1 MKTLRCFISKHSLPI
16 FSPHATRTALYAA
29 FLFLGVLLSTE
40 SAWGWKSDVSISG
53 YATANSWANENK
65 YDEVTID
72 SYVKASHGDKN
83 GNNAKYYTSG
93 SCWRFY
99 QSYGGTIVIST
110 TLGTLTS
117 VTFTYSVSNTGVLLY
132 GETQVSSGT
141 TQNVSGTSATFTVGN
156 TGSATNGQVSITA
169 ISVTYSEC
177 DSYTFHS
184 KNSSS
189 VWDTEFCFSQ
199 VGSSTLYRTD
209 EIYLPSDGVSFKVGW
224 KGGDHTDNAKTTETD
239 WQYMSAG
246 PSTTRGNDDGYWSIG
261 GHVTSGWAAGA
272 KGYFYIYSNSNDN
285 NKYVGFT
292 PSGYVFRFGH
302 DTPTSSWTSHIFTPK
317 TSDVDETEWN
327 TDLVTLGSSNASD
340 NIYVG
345 LETEDSYEWC
355 NNSETQ
361 RVIFFSPGVWAADDC
376 KFGLWDKTH
385 LGWRGF
391 MQDDDGDGIYE
402 GTVPYNCAEVTFARF
417 DKAKTEP
424 EWDQQYDKSPDQTI
438 SSLTDKNMYS
448 VSGWGSSNVC
458 TGDWETVYEK
468 SGTFRINAGKNLK
481 NWSCKFVP
489 HYVLS
494 YNSNTGSGSMDDQS
508 VAYDAASKSLT
519 IAANGFTA
527 PTGKYFTGWNTKAD
541 GSGAD
546 MSAGGSITLD
556 QDTILYAQWA
566 AKPLTSISLSPASG
580 TVYVGQYKEFAIT
593 YDPEDVLTKGT
604 TLVTTPGYCV
614 TTGTTSTTLKL
625 TGGRGGVTITTNQTE
640 TVTVKAKADE
650 TKTASVEITV
660 KPLPKVHF
668 QDLVHGESFSDVS
681 ATIEANDFVKDQN
694 TPTHD
699 DWTTPNANTCESG
712 HLVLKGW
719 IDSEWSGVTTYLE
732 GGSAPSKSDITSST
746 GYYYAKNTSID
757 VDANDGKTY
766 YAVWG
771 NAGDDEYV
779 FSCSEIELE
788 VKTVPAGTPIFITS
802 SASQTVR
809 SQDSILIVGSGLT
822 PSQALAFPDLPAKF
836 SIKSRSNGSLSVKA
850 DGTIDTVA
858 YIFYTPG
865 AGDTSDGLDKLTGI
879 SVKVGGTKPR
889 QVNLTQDI
897 IGRHLPADFVIAA
910 KYNNVWYALPDTM
923 TGKRTPDPIEIAVDD
938 NDNPSIAYTSDE
950 TLYQLYGQSSGA
962 GYLEEAGWYVKLA
975 MKNNKSENAPLSGDK
990 SESGVGK
997 GTATVITNAIRE
1009 DYWWKFTQTSTS
1021 ITNPQDAKY
1030 IAYCANNTT
1039 NHLRIKN
1046 KPNQW
1051 GLYSSG
1057 VEEIRLIPASTTPF
1071 TDAEVV
1077 AWGQKKLIVE
1087 VDKPTIGATQV
1098 RAKLN
1103 GSYSAKKSLATTTGT
1118 SVKGTS
1124 TRYNYTLDFT
1134 GEFDFSAESNKEKIL
1149 LFEWLDGSDN
1159 VLYVSS
1165 VSVPLIIASSTNMS
1179 AVKTGAGGSGT
1190 KAYWK
1195 DLEVHILPGV
1205 TLTANFGTMPN
1216 GTTINELHIYPGA
1229 TLNIASGSN
1238 ARTLDINTLVLRNG
1252 WNRLT
1257 GEKSYDVARLYIQ
1270 PYIDESHKAS
1280 SLVAT
1285 EAYMDWYIDYD
1296 QYYPVAVPWTVT
1308 VEDMSYVNTSGS
1320 AADGVI
1326 FRKYD
1331 GERRAADS
1339 KPGGGENT
1347 NWQTITPTN
1356 LVPGIGYAMTA
1367 RRPAGKAFSIVR
1379 MPLTIPSNDWT
1390 TNGEQGDVTVEAVTT
1405 HKDQVVVT
1413 AWADTKTPE
1422 YAKGWNFIAN
1432 PYMSLYTGTIE
1443 YTDGTEVADLN
1454 IPDVEFKEFD
1464 QVATETKK
1472 LKPSSAFLIQAP
1484 KDGTIV
1490 FGTGK
1495 RASSAPSYRREV
1507 QDEPAPVQKA
1517 YIILSGDEAEDMMGL
1532 RIGAQYTEDYEINAD
1547 LEKLLSN
1554 GNTLRTYMH
1563 YGDLNMAYV
1572 AINETL
1578 AQEYIPVSVR
1588 IPADGEYTYS
1598 LHWASRIDELEG
1610 VYLYDYSTGQVTNLI
1625 EENYTFVAEAG
1636 TIHNRFAINAIK
1648 GQRDTPTDIDIGQAV
1663 GETDRSKPIKFLYRD
1678 KVYILFGS
1686 ELYDATGKHVKTIN
1700 R

>member
-1 MKTLRCFISKHSLPI
+1 MKTNNLILTSMKKSMKYICMFLMVLGIHINAWGTGATTLDPTNLKITTTEQTDKCFVGDVLVDYVTVGTYNSNLTIKPSATIQNLTPVAGKITSIVVSAPTYSGATSGNFVI
-16 FSPHATRTALYAA
+16 YGGASAGAKTTAIYSGTSTSEITADFSSYNYQYFYIENNTGRQVTTSSIVVNYS
-29 FLFLGVLLSTE
+29 GTE
-40 SAWGWKSDVSISG
+40 SGNLIVYPNTFEIEGELEDGEFSASSQGNFYINNDLLAEGFSWYAESI
-53 YATANSWANENK
+53 
-65 YDEVTID
+65 
-72 SYVKASHGDKN
+72 
-83 GNNAKYYTSG
+83 TSG
-93 SCWRFY
+93 DDEHCTVDA
-99 QSYGGTIVIST
+99 YGSEDYDGSSSTNNFDLNVWADAAGTYVATITITGYDLAWENELST
-110 TLGTLTS
+110 TLTVTITVTAPCTSRSITMSNFSKDFGSADFVPTHTVSAGSGTKTWTS
-117 VTFTYSVSNTGVLLY
+117 SNTDVATIVAGKVHI
-132 GETQVSSGT
+132 VASGT
-141 TQNVSGTSATFTVGN
+141 TTIGLTVAEDDPYCEVSQSCTMTVNALVPTVTSFIGTSSSPTSITL
-156 TGSATNGQVSITA
+156 TNAQVSNKGDAA
-169 ISVTYSEC
+169 ISAY
-177 DSYTFHS
+177 
-184 KNSSS
+184 
-189 VWDTEFCFSQ
+189 
-199 VGSSTLYRTD
+199 G
-209 EIYLPSDGVSFKVGW
+209 
-224 KGGDHTDNAKTTETD
+224 
-239 WQYMSAG
+239 
-246 PSTTRGNDDGYWSIG
+246 
-261 GHVTSGWAAGA
+261 
-272 KGYFYIYSNSNDN
+272 YIYSTTASTAETLKLGETGVSTATVASADIAASTNFAS
-285 NKYVGFT
+285 
-292 PSGYVFRFGH
+292 
-302 DTPTSSWTSHIFTPK
+302 K
-317 TSDVDETEWN
+317 T
-327 TDLVTLGSSNASD
+327 
-340 NIYVG
+340 
-345 LETEDSYEWC
+345 
-355 NNSETQ
+355 
-361 RVIFFSPGVWAADDC
+361 
-376 KFGLWDKTH
+376 
-385 LGWRGF
+385 
-391 MQDDDGDGIYE
+391 
-402 GTVPYNCAEVTFARF
+402 
-417 DKAKTEP
+417 
-424 EWDQQYDKSPDQTI
+424 
-438 SSLTDKNMYS
+438 
-448 VSGWGSSNVC
+448 VSG
-458 TGDWETVYEK
+458 
-468 SGTFRINAGKNLK
+468 L
-481 NWSCKFVP
+481 
-489 HYVLS
+489 
-494 YNSNTGSGSMDDQS
+494 
-508 VAYDAASKSLT
+508 
-519 IAANGFTA
+519 
-527 PTGKYFTGWNTKAD
+527 
-541 GSGAD
+541 
-546 MSAGGSITLD
+546 
-556 QDTILYAQWA
+556 
-566 AKPLTSISLSPASG
+566 
-580 TVYVGQYKEFAIT
+580 
-593 YDPEDVLTKGT
+593 
-604 TLVTTPGYCV
+604 
-614 TTGTTSTTLKL
+614 TTGTTYYV
-625 TGGRGGVTITTNQTE
+625 RAYATN
-640 TVTVKAKADE
+640 
-650 TKTASVEITV
+650 
-660 KPLPKVHF
+660 
-668 QDLVHGESFSDVS
+668 S
-681 ATIEANDFVKDQN
+681 A
-694 TPTHD
+694 
-699 DWTTPNANTCESG
+699 G
-712 HLVLKGW
+712 
-719 IDSEWSGVTTYLE
+719 
-732 GGSAPSKSDITSST
+732 T
-746 GYYYAKNTSID
+746 GYS
-757 VDANDGKTY
+757 
-766 YAVWG
+766 AVQ
-771 NAGDDEYV
+771 
-779 FSCSEIELE
+779 S
-788 VKTVPAGTPIFITS
+788 VKTVGYTDYRFACGDLTLEAKLVTAETPIFITS
-802 SASQTVR
+802 AASQTVR
-809 SQDSILIVGSGLT
+809 SQDSIRIVGSGLT
-822 PSQALAFPDLPAKF
+822 PSTALTFPGLNSKF
-836 SIKSRSNGSLSVKA
+836 SIKSRANGALSTKA

-879 SVKVGGTKPR
+879 SVKVDGAKPR

-923 TGKRTPDPIEIAVDD
+923 TGKRSPEPIEIAVDD
-938 NDNPSIAYTSDE
+938 NDNPSIAYTSNE

-990 SESGVGK
+990 SVSGVGK
-997 GTATVITNAIRE
+997 GGATVITNAIGE

-1205 TLTANFGTMPN
+1205 ILTANTGSLTTGTV
-1216 GTTINELHIYPGA
+1216 INELHIYPGA
-1229 TLNIASGSN
+1229 TFNIASATVAGS
-1238 ARTLDINTLVLRNG
+1238 IEIGTLVLRNG

-1257 GEKSYDVARLYIQ
+1257 GDKSYDVARLYVQ

-1296 QYYPVAVPWTVT
+1296 QYYPIAVPWTVT

-1347 NWQTITPTN
+1347 NWQTIKPTN

-1390 TNGEQGDVTVEAVTT
+1390 TNGEQGEVIVEAVTT

-1563 YGDLNMAYV
+1563 YSDLNMAYV
-1572 AINETL
+1572 AINVTL

-1636 TIHNRFAINAIK
+1636 TIHNRFAINAQK